1 MISLTLRQLHY
12 FDALARIGHFG
23 RAAEAC
29 AVTQPAL
36 SMQIHEL
43 EAQLGVALFER
54 GRKRIVLTEAGR
66 AIAGKAARILMDAQD
81 LIDVARHRNKV
92 LCGTLRFG
100 VIPTVGPYLL
110 PALLPKLSEAF
121 PDLELHVRETQTSV
135 LLAELSDGKLDVVFL
150 ALPIAIPELESRELI
165 EDKFLLAVPSNYQGK
180 GRVVVTEDFLRHQRL
195 LLLEEGHCFRDQAL
209 IFCGLQQSSALNTM
223 GASTF
228 ATIVRMVAN
237 GLGITFLP
245 EMAVSTEIRSKEIRV
260 LRLAAPEPKRTL
272 GLVWRKTSARKQ
284 DFEVLGKLIA
294 KLKI

>member
-1 MISLTLRQLHY
+1 MISLTLRQLYY
-12 FDALARIGHFG
+12 FDAVARIGHFG

-36 SMQIHEL
+36 SMQIQEL

-110 PALLPKLSEAF
+110 PALLPKLNDAF

-135 LLAELSDGKLDVVFL
+135 LLTELSDGKLDVIFL
-150 ALPIAIPELESRELI
+150 ALPIANPELESLALI
-165 EDKFLLAVPSNYQGK
+165 EDKFLLAVPTNYQGK
-180 GRVVVTEDFLRHQRL
+180 GRVVVTEEFLRHQRL

-209 IFCGLQQSSALNTM
+209 SFCGLQQSSALNTM

-272 GLVWRKTSARKQ
+272 GLVWRKTSARKK
-284 DFEVLGKLIA
+284 DFEELGRLIGKLRT
-294 KLKI
+294 

>member
-1 MISLTLRQLHY
+1 MICLTLRQLHY

-110 PALLPKLSEAF
+110 PALLPKLNDAF

-150 ALPIAIPELESRELI
+150 ALPIAIPELESRDLI
-165 EDKFLLAVPSNYQGK
+165 EDKFLLAVPSDYQGK

-294 KLKI
+294 KLKM

>member
-1 MISLTLRQLHY
+1 MISLTLRQLYY
-12 FDALARIGHFG
+12 FDAVARIGHFG

-36 SMQIHEL
+36 SMQIQEL

-54 GRKRIVLTEAGR
+54 GRKRIALTEAGR

-110 PALLPKLSEAF
+110 PALLPKLNEAF

-150 ALPIAIPELESRELI
+150 ALPIAIPELESRDLI
-165 EDKFLLAVPSNYQGK
+165 EDKFLLAVPSDYQGK

>member
-150 ALPIAIPELESRELI
+150 ALPIAIPELESRDLI
-165 EDKFLLAVPSNYQGK
+165 EDKFLLAVPSDYQGK

>member
-1 MISLTLRQLHY
+1 MISVTLRQLHY

-110 PALLPKLSEAF
+110 PALLPKLNEAF

-150 ALPIAIPELESRELI
+150 ALPIAIPELESRDLI
-165 EDKFLLAVPSNYQGK
+165 EDKFLLAVPSDYQGK
-180 GRVVVTEDFLRHQRL
+180 GRVVVTKDFLRHQRL

-272 GLVWRKTSARKQ
+272 GLVWRKTSARKR
-284 DFEVLGKLIA
+284 DFEELGKLIA

>member
-165 EDKFLLAVPSNYQGK
+165 EDKFLLAVPSDYQGK

>member
-150 ALPIAIPELESRELI
+150 ALPIAIPELESRDLI
-165 EDKFLLAVPSNYQGK
+165 EDKFLLAVPSDYQGK

-294 KLKI
+294 KLKM

>member
-66 AIAGKAARILMDAQD
+66 AIAGKAARILIDAQD

-150 ALPIAIPELESRELI
+150 ALPIAIPELESRDLI
-165 EDKFLLAVPSNYQGK
+165 EDKFLLAVPSDYQGK

-294 KLKI
+294 KLKM

>member
-1 MISLTLRQLHY
+1 M
-12 FDALARIGHFG
+12 
-23 RAAEAC
+23 
-29 AVTQPAL
+29 
-36 SMQIHEL
+36 
-43 EAQLGVALFER
+43 
-54 GRKRIVLTEAGR
+54 
-66 AIAGKAARILMDAQD
+66 
-81 LIDVARHRNKV
+81 
-92 LCGTLRFG
+92 
-100 VIPTVGPYLL
+100 
-110 PALLPKLSEAF
+110 LPKLNDAF

-135 LLAELSDGKLDVVFL
+135 LLAELCDGKLDVVFL
-150 ALPIAIPELESRELI
+150 ALPIAIPELESRDLI
-165 EDKFLLAVPSNYQGK
+165 EDKFLLAVPSDYQGK

-294 KLKI
+294 KLKM